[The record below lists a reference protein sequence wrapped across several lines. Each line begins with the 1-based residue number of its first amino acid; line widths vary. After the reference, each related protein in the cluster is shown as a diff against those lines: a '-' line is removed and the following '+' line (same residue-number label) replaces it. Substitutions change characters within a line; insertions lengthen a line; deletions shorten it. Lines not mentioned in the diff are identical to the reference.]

1 MAPLQK
7 RRGCAPETVWLPWMV
22 WTWRKRHTTRWV
34 DYHIYGFNL
43 YYRVTGVDQQDELA
57 AMHQSWWDGLYN
69 HSNLLLMWRTNNV
82 LCKFFFC
89 ETVETSWCMFP
100 FPDSLPTCSHLLLLF
115 KIYLQIFIFLTYVG
129 AKQQVTG
136 ECLLYFK
143 CLEHIRL

>member
-43 YYRVTGVDQQDELA
+43 YYRVSGVD
-57 AMHQSWWDGLYN
+57 N
-69 HSNLLLMWRTNNV
+69 RTNWQRCISPDGTV
-82 LCKFFFC
+82 CITTAISSWCDEPIMCCASFFFC

-115 KIYLQIFIFLTYVG
+115 KMYLQIFIFLTDVG